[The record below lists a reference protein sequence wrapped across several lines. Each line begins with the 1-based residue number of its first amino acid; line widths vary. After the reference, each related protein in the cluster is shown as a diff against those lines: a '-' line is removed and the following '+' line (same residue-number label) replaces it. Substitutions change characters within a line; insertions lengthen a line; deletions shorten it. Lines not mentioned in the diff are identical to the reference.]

1 MPFVTTIGSDV
12 PHRTGAGPMAEVHD
26 SYVGNALIGYE
37 GVGFAEG
44 LRGLQTHRIGRH
56 NCRRG
61 DLRGAQINLVHNCFR
76 SAGVSAVTIAGGATY
91 GAG

>member
-12 PHRTGAGPMAEVHD
+12 PHRTGVGPMAEVHD

-56 NCRRG
+56 NCRRE